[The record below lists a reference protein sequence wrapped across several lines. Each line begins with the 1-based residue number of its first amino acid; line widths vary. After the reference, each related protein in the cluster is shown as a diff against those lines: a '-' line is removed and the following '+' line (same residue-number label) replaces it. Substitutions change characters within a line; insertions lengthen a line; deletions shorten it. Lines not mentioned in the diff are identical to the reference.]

1 MRVLCSRT
9 EELEEVIVSRKIG
22 PVAAA
27 LLVSALVLVGCA
39 AEPVDDTNSQSSDS
53 AAPGTDSTAPAEPEP
68 APVTQEETCDWDS
81 SRADSGS
88 AKAPTGQSGDIA
100 TVLIGAWQHTHIDSG
115 SGYEALAP
123 TTDIRYV
130 FPSTNR
136 MLYCQ
141 DVAGATSQ
149 AENAVDIT
157 LEGTEIVLPSPA
169 TGYGVVAWDQNTMV
183 WENHRDGSMYLL
195 TRR

>member
-1 MRVLCSRT
+1 M
-9 EELEEVIVSRKIG
+9 SRKIG

-39 AEPVDDTNSQSSDS
+39 AEPIDDSNASSSD
-53 AAPGTDSTAPAEPEP
+53 ATAPGSDSTAPAAPEA

-81 SRADSGS
+81 PRVESG
-88 AKAPTGQSGDIA
+88 AAQAPSGQSGDLA
-100 TVLIGAWQHTHIDSG
+100 TALIGAWQHTHFDSG
-115 SGYEALAP
+115 SGYEALDS

-130 FPSTNR
+130 FPSTDR

-149 AENAVDIT
+149 AENAVDFT
-157 LEGTEIVLPSPA
+157 LDGTEIVLPSPA
-169 TGYGVVAWDQNTMV
+169 TGYGVVAWDANTML